1 MNELDLTPEQYL
13 AFILITLVLLV
24 YELYRFYTD
33 SEIIELPDKPQEE
46 PASQQLNPNY
56 GAYLWLA
63 GRRYN

>member
-1 MNELDLTPEQYL
+1 MNELDLTPGQYL
-13 AFILITLVLLV
+13 AFILITLVLLA
-24 YELYRFYTD
+24 YELYRFYND

-46 PASQQLNPNY
+46 PVKQQLNPNY